1 MQTAPEKLSWS
12 DIPAE
17 VKDLLMQAVEQWEDT
32 AKSEQYIYQALEK
45 AGENYE
51 VLIGAYRYFFYKNQ
65 QKMALKI
72 AQMVLDKIKTEEQL
86 PESWEDQKPRLIQDK
101 EQPKI
106 RLYLN
111 AYAAMGYILARLGE
125 VEQAKQITE
134 QIKEIDTKRESSAT
148 TVFEVL
154 TRVPEEDE
162 E

>member
-17 VKDLLMQAVEQWEDT
+17 VKDLLMEAVEQWEDT

-51 VLIGAYRYFFYKNQ
+51 VLIGAYRYFFYKNK

-72 AQMVLDKIKTEEQL
+72 AQMVLNKIKAEEQL

-125 VEQAKQITE
+125 VERAKQITE
-134 QIKEIDTKRESSAT
+134 QIKEIDTQRQSSAT

>member
-1 MQTAPEKLSWS
+1 MQTAPETLSWS
-12 DIPAE
+12 DIPTD

-45 AGENYE
+45 SGENYD
-51 VLIGAYRYFFYKNQ
+51 VLIGVYRYFFYKNQ
-65 QKMALKI
+65 PKMALKI
-72 AQMVLDKIKTEEQL
+72 AEMVLNKIKIEEQL

-101 EQPKI
+101 DQPKI

-111 AYAAMGYILARLGE
+111 AYAATGYILARLGQI
-125 VEQAKQITE
+125 EQAKQITE
-134 QIKEIDTKRESSAT
+134 QVKEIDTQRQSSAT

-154 TRVPEEDE
+154 TREEDE